1 VTDLDLF
8 DKVISETGTDRP
20 PFRQAP
26 PGDYLVTVRSVKI
39 VTANTTGNKGI
50 ELTYTMVDPMHGED
64 MTDVD
69 LSRCRL
75 TDTLWVTEKSL
86 PITQDKL
93 VRISP
98 EIRKM
103 TIRDALDVLPGNDV
117 VLTLSHETV
126 DQKGEELRIP
136 RLKVDRYY
144 SVEWYN
150 NNKKAA

>member
-1 VTDLDLF
+1 VADQDLF

-20 PFRQAP
+20 AFRQAP
-26 PGDYLVTVRSVKI
+26 PGDYLVTVRAVKI

-50 ELTYTMVDPMHGED
+50 ELTYTMIDPMHNED

-98 EIRKM
+98 EVKKM

-117 VLTLSHETV
+117 ILSLSHETV
-126 DQKGEELRIP
+126 DQKGEALRTP
-136 RLKVDRYY
+136 RLKVERYY
-144 SVEWYN
+144 SVDWYMS
-150 NNKKAA
+150 NKKAA

>member
-1 VTDLDLF
+1 MADQDLF

-20 PFRQAP
+20 AFRQAP
-26 PGDYLVTVRSVKI
+26 PGDYLVTVRAVKI

-50 ELTYTMVDPMHGED
+50 ELTYTMIDPMHNED

-98 EIRKM
+98 EVKKM

-117 VLTLSHETV
+117 ILSLSHETV
-126 DQKGEELRIP
+126 DQKGEALRTP
-136 RLKVDRYY
+136 RLKVERYY
-144 SVEWYN
+144 SVDWYMS
-150 NNKKAA
+150 NKKAA